1 MTIHKNVK
9 IAVVGVGAMGSG
21 HIKFLRQLQTA
32 GKVEIVGVCDVIKD
46 RADKFAEELQRPA
59 YYSHTELLD
68 QPGLEAITVATP
80 HYDHPS
86 VAIDA
91 FNRGIHVLCE
101 KPIAVHLNDAK
112 KMIAAYES
120 AKETY
125 PELVF
130 AIMFQERTYPFHK
143 KLKEIVQSGKLGKLI
158 RVTWINTQWFRPQF
172 YYDSGDWRAT
182 WAGEGGGILTNQCP
196 HNMDL
201 YQWLFGMPA
210 KISGFVNIGKYHNI
224 EVEDEVTAYFEH
236 ENGMIG
242 HFIATT
248 AETPGTNRFE
258 IVGEHGKLV
267 YENEKIVMYQNQ
279 ISVFDFILESKSKF
293 GNVESWYTE
302 IPVDITQPKGHLV
315 VIEKFINAIQN
326 GDGEL
331 VAHGTEG
338 INGLTLANA
347 IMQSSFTESKIVLPL
362 DADAYENKLKELIQT
377 SKYVK
382 PPITRL

>member
-21 HIKFLRQLQTA
+21 HIKNLRQLQTA

-46 RADKFAEELQRPA
+46 RADKFAEELQIPA
-59 YYSHTELLD
+59 YDSHTELLNK
-68 QPGLEAITVATP
+68 PGLEAITVATP

-101 KPIAVHLNDAK
+101 KPIAVHLNDAE
-112 KMIAAYES
+112 KMIAAYER
-120 AKETY
+120 AKEAY

-362 DADAYENKLKELIQT
+362 D
-377 SKYVK
+377 VK
-382 PPITRL
+382 VC